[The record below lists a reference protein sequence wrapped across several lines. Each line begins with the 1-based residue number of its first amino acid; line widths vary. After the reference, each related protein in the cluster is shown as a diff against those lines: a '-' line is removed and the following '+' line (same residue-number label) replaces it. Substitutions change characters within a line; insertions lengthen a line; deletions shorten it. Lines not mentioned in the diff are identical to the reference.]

1 MKMTLKEV
9 NKHYAELAGCG
20 SLVLPSKLSFAV
32 SCNLERLQRESER
45 IEKERKKLCVQYAG
59 KDGDGKPAMADS
71 VINGVKTQEYRMSE
85 ENRKAFTEEYEA
97 LLDTEIEIGIRTAK
111 MEEVERCEQA
121 ERYDIP
127 TVAQL
132 LAMSFMLEE

>member
-1 MKMTLKEV
+1 MKMKLRDVTR
-9 NKHYAELAGCG
+9 HYTELAGLG
-20 SLVLPSKLSFAV
+20 ELVLPSKLSFAV
-32 SCNLERLQRESER
+32 SCNLERLQKEAGR
-45 IEKERKKLCVQYAG
+45 IEKERKKLCERYADR
-59 KDGDGKPAMADS
+59 DGDGKPAMADS
-71 VINGVKTQEYRMSE
+71 IIHGVKTQEYQMSKENRQAFSE
-85 ENRKAFTEEYEA
+85 EYDA
-97 LLDTEIEIGIRTAK
+97 LLETEVEVGIRTAK